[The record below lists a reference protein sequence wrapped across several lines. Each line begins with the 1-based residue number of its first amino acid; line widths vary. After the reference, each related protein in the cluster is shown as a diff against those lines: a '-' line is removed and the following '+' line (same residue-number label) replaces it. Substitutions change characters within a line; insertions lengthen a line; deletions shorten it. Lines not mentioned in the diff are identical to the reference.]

1 MNFRTVPF
9 YILISITLLLSS
21 SCQRDNGRKIRL
33 ASPDTAV
40 DSRQEANSSVL
51 QVSAARQRTIAILL
65 FENQTGDPALDWLHR
80 GLTDMLEGELSQS
93 PYLNV
98 ITTNRSPEGGA
109 AHGGSE
115 EIPLISAQDVLVE
128 IIISGRFYHAGDS
141 LCIEVKLFDTQ
152 NSGQI
157 RQEKVCG
164 SGLEQIFTMVADLSG
179 RVREFCRN
187 DSRDGQSEETG
198 LAAMTRSVEAFRCY
212 SAALENREKFLYQ
225 ESVTCLED
233 ALKADTTFAAA
244 YLQLAKLLQ
253 ELGRRKEYLAA
264 LEKAQQYR
272 DRLPESGRIHLALLE
287 TRQKESV
294 VEYIDQLEKAVDRL
308 PTDLDVRLEL
318 ARLYRKLGNLDAAL
332 NEFETVLELDPNRKL
347 VYNDIG
353 YLYAERGDFNSAIK
367 YLDKYR
373 EMAPDEPNPYDSKGE
388 TLMRA
393 GRLREAEQQF
403 RAALA
408 KWPTFGNSVN
418 RLMELA
424 VEKGLFQ
431 QALTYLARTRE
442 LAKTTHNETEYY
454 DILEAMI
461 RYRFGETARALAGVD
476 GVVNNHPDNMY
487 FVMLAVEMHQDAGDT
502 LAAEKLAQTALT
514 YVQEHIDSDSALA
527 AKSLISLGLMMR
539 DQSETLIPLLEKA
552 LTHSHKPDT
561 EALLNFALALAYHRS
576 GKSAPAQKLLAQN
589 VDPLLQLIS
598 IENKQG
604 WGSAWK
610 YVFEALDYDQ
620 IDTPQRNPF
629 IQGLLKLAGDTG
641 REDLALISHYLQARY
656 YERSGR
662 DDALAAEYAE
672 VGAPP
677 ESYWRVI
684 GPFSMGNR
692 SGFEHAFIPETALDL
707 NASYRDQG
715 RLYEWRPG
723 DDGASDGYVNLKKLN
738 GHSLW
743 TVSYAAI
750 YIHSP
755 EKRKVQIRLGCD
767 ETGKL
772 WLNDEL
778 IWQHYLKRDASP
790 DRDLVTVLLREG
802 TNKLLIK
809 VTNSDFDWGF
819 YLRVTDEKGRGFKD
833 IRFAAP
839 GDLPAEVASS
849 GQFSVVSDQ

>member
-1 MNFRTVPF
+1 MNFRTISF
-9 YILISITLLLSS
+9 YMLLGAALLLLGG
-21 SCQRDNGRKIRL
+21 CQRDNGRKIRL

-40 DSRQEANSSVL
+40 DSRQEANASVL

-98 ITTNRSPEGGA
+98 ITTNRSAEGGA
-109 AHGGSE
+109 AHGGSGE
-115 EIPLISAQDVLVE
+115 MPLISAQDVLVE

-157 RQEKVCG
+157 RRETICG
-164 SGLEQIFTMVADLSG
+164 SGLEQIFTMVADLSR
-179 RVREFCRN
+179 RVREFCRTEP
-187 DSRDGQSEETG
+187 RGEQAEEAS

-212 SAALENREKFLYQ
+212 SAALENREKFLHQ
-225 ESVTCLED
+225 EAIKCLED
-233 ALKADTTFAAA
+233 ALRADSTFAAA
-244 YLQLAKLLQ
+244 YLQLAKLQ
-253 ELGRRKEYLAA
+253 QDMGMRKEFQAA

-287 TRQKESV
+287 TRRKESLV
-294 VEYIDQLEKAVDRL
+294 DYINQLEKAVDRL

-318 ARLYRKLGNLDAAL
+318 ARLYRKLGNLDEAL

-353 YLYAERGDFNSAIK
+353 YLYADRGDFNSAIK

-388 TLMRA
+388 ILMRA
-393 GRLREAEQQF
+393 GRLKEAEQQF

-424 VEKGLFQ
+424 VEKGLYQ

-442 LAKTTHNETEYY
+442 LAKSTHNETEYY
-454 DILEAMI
+454 DMMEAMI

-476 GVVNNHPDNMY
+476 GVVKNHPDNMY
-487 FVMLAVEMHQDAGDT
+487 FIMLAVEMHQDAGDT
-502 LAAEKLAQTALT
+502 LAAEQLAQTALT
-514 YVQEHIDSDSALA
+514 YVQEHIESDSALA

-539 DQSETLIPLLEKA
+539 EQSEALIPLLEKT
-552 LTHSHKPDT
+552 LTHSHKP
-561 EALLNFALALAYHRS
+561 ESKALLNFALALAYHRS

-589 VDPLLQLIS
+589 VDPLLQLIT

-610 YVFEALDYDQ
+610 YVFEALDYDR
-620 IDTPQRNPF
+620 TEAPQRNPF

-641 REDLALISHYLQARY
+641 REDLALIGHYLQARF

-684 GPFSMGNR
+684 GPFSLGNR

-715 RLYEWRPG
+715 RLFEWRSG
-723 DDGASDGYVNLKKLN
+723 DDGAA
-738 GHSLW
+738 
-743 TVSYAAI
+743 TAM
-750 YIHSP
+750 
-755 EKRKVQIRLGCD
+755 
-767 ETGKL
+767 
-772 WLNDEL
+772 
-778 IWQHYLKRDASP
+778 
-790 DRDLVTVLLREG
+790 
-802 TNKLLIK
+802 
-809 VTNSDFDWGF
+809 
-819 YLRVTDEKGRGFKD
+819 
-833 IRFAAP
+833 
-839 GDLPAEVASS
+839 
-849 GQFSVVSDQ
+849 